1 MAIGLT
7 LIFGVMDIVNFAHGE
22 FLMLG
27 MYASFWMFALLALD
41 PMFTLPLTVLVLF
54 AFGVLLYRLV
64 VRRIIDAPP
73 LSQIFTTFGLMLL
86 MRGLAQFF
94 WKPDY
99 RTIENSLVAGSIKVA
114 GVQVGRP
121 QVVAGLGAVLV
132 TGLIYFFLNR
142 TKLGAALEAT
152 AADKEAA
159 RLMGIDSHKMFALAW
174 GTAAACAGAAGGL
187 LSTFFPIFPD
197 VGANFILLA
206 FVVVNLG
213 GFGSVMGAF
222 WAGIIVGVTEM
233 NEILGH
239 PRRVPVFALLA
250 LAVALLVPFLTDDPS
265 HLNMAILALMA
276 AQVGVAWNLLG
287 GYAGQVSL
295 GHVAFYGLG
304 AYTSTLLLV
313 KFGINPW
320 LGMLAGGVAA
330 AVLSAGVGWS
340 CFRLKGHYFTMPTI
354 AAAEIVQIV
363 FTNWEYAGT
372 AVGLTIPMEPQGL
385 GGVGTLFGPVI
396 GSVVLTAIEELSR
409 ASFGGT
415 GRGTDTVIYA
425 GLIVVIAVFYPSGI
439 IGWYQDHMQRWKAR
453 AAQAKAPATHTS
465 ASSSGATPCAC
476 LKSNPSA
483 SALAA

>member
-1 MAIGLT
+1 MTFDILLQTLASGVLIGLIYALVAIGLT
-7 LIFGVMDIVNFAHGE
+7 MIFGVMDIVNFAHGE

-41 PMFTLPLTVLVLF
+41 PMFTLPLTVLMLF
-54 AFGVLLYRLV
+54 AFGVLLYRV
-64 VRRIIDAPP
+64 VIRRIIDAPM

-132 TGLIYFFLNR
+132 TATLYFFLNR

-222 WAGIIVGVTEM
+222 WAGILVGVIEVM
-233 NEILGH
+233 GGL
-239 PRRVPVFALLA
+239 
-250 LAVALLVPFLTDDPS
+250 
-265 HLNMAILALMA
+265 
-276 AQVGVAWNLLG
+276 LLG
-287 GYAGQVSL
+287 PQYKTAIVLVLFL
-295 GHVAFYGLG
+295 G
-304 AYTSTLLLV
+304 
-313 KFGINPW
+313 
-320 LGMLAGGVAA
+320 
-330 AVLSAGVGWS
+330 VLM
-340 CFRLKGHYFTMPTI
+340 FR
-354 AAAEIVQIV
+354 
-363 FTNWEYAGT
+363 
-372 AVGLTIPMEPQGL
+372 PQGL
-385 GGVGTLFGPVI
+385 MG
-396 GSVVLTAIEELSR
+396 
-409 ASFGGT
+409 
-415 GRGTDTVIYA
+415 
-425 GLIVVIAVFYPSGI
+425 
-439 IGWYQDHMQRWKAR
+439 KA
-453 AAQAKAPATHTS
+453 
-465 ASSSGATPCAC
+465 
-476 LKSNPSA
+476 
-483 SALAA
+483 

>member
-1 MAIGLT
+1 MQVPEAASLEEVARAVLLDEHLPSGDRRVHLYRAGALAAVIEMLPTMEVRVAVVLDDRDEILDDAHADAWRAWLRLSNALAARDWPTVVTTTSDVVSSIDTGYEADEHGSRPVGAWADVYDAAAPGAERELVAALANHGLIPPVIGVEGPDGIPLDLSWPDLRVAVAFPHMAPHDRADLASGVLIGLIYALVAIGLT
-7 LIFGVMDIVNFAHGE
+7 MIFGVMDIVNFAHGE

-27 MYASFWMFALLALD
+27 MYASFWMFALVALD
-41 PMFTLPLTVLVLF
+41 PMFTLPLTVLMLF
-54 AFGVLLYRLV
+54 AFGVLLYRVV

-121 QVVAGLGAVLV
+121 QLVAGLGAVLV
-132 TGLIYFFLNR
+132 TAVIYFFLNR

-222 WAGIIVGVTEM
+222 WAGIIVGVIEVM
-233 NEILGH
+233 GGL
-239 PRRVPVFALLA
+239 
-250 LAVALLVPFLTDDPS
+250 
-265 HLNMAILALMA
+265 
-276 AQVGVAWNLLG
+276 LLG
-287 GYAGQVSL
+287 PQYKTAIVLVLFL
-295 GHVAFYGLG
+295 G
-304 AYTSTLLLV
+304 
-313 KFGINPW
+313 
-320 LGMLAGGVAA
+320 
-330 AVLSAGVGWS
+330 VLM
-340 CFRLKGHYFTMPTI
+340 FR
-354 AAAEIVQIV
+354 
-363 FTNWEYAGT
+363 
-372 AVGLTIPMEPQGL
+372 PQGL
-385 GGVGTLFGPVI
+385 LG
-396 GSVVLTAIEELSR
+396 R
-409 ASFGGT
+409 A
-415 GRGTDTVIYA
+415 
-425 GLIVVIAVFYPSGI
+425 
-439 IGWYQDHMQRWKAR
+439 
-453 AAQAKAPATHTS
+453 
-465 ASSSGATPCAC
+465 
-476 LKSNPSA
+476 
-483 SALAA
+483 